1 MNAYKQFLT
10 SDLIVSPFGVNKGFS
25 FKQSEWGNNVQIDRF
40 LGTSGSFLTNQ
51 TTTGTL
57 STEYQV
63 LVYNSTKELYYSN
76 FLTQSF
82 GDLVSTASIFPG
94 ANVEGDVL
102 VGPTNSTGRYFNY
115 LQSTLTASRH
125 FPTGSGD
132 EVAVVSVS
140 SKLFGNYIQPYSF
153 IFDYSSS
160 FKAYDDGEG
169 NLYSSA
175 SFAWTQS
182 VGIFNQTITA
192 SANSIVNPGEIDF
205 ASPITLPSGYTFVSA
220 SWANGGVD
228 TPFNEISIATFVPVI
243 SASQGIS
250 VSSNKLSSDQSII
263 DFQDNGTTFPSDIY
277 LYFESGSLVTTSGS
291 ISANQNVGNI
301 IYPHGIAIFTNQNL
315 PLSSITTLANTTC
328 SFQSTVTIYETQYK
342 CTISENES
350 NYSLNPSLNTG
361 SDGLLYTFA
370 TASYFSPYIT
380 TVGLYNDEQELVAV
394 AKLAQPVP
402 TSATTDMSIIV
413 NLDM

>member
-1 MNAYKQFLT
+1 MSAYKQFLA
-10 SDLIVSPFGVNKGFS
+10 SDVIVTPFEVNKNFT
-25 FKQSEWGNNVQIDRF
+25 FKQSEFSGIGIDRF
-40 LGTSGSFLTNQ
+40 LGTSGSFISNKTV
-51 TTTGTL
+51 TGTL
-57 STEYQV
+57 SSEYSV
-63 LVYNSTKELYYSN
+63 LVYSSVKELYYSN
-76 FLTQSF
+76 FLSSSV
-82 GDLVSTASIFPG
+82 GDPAQVTTVIPG
-94 ANVEGDVL
+94 VNRDSDRL
-102 VGPTNSTGRYFNY
+102 TGPNQSTGYFNY
-115 LQSTLTASRH
+115 LQTSLSQSRF
-125 FPTGSGD
+125 FPTGSAAKI
-132 EVAVVSVS
+132 AVFSIPS
-140 SKLFGNYIQPYSF
+140 SIFGTFIKPGSF

-160 FKAYDDGEG
+160 FRAYDDGEG

-175 SFAWTQS
+175 SFTWGSSSLQEFFYTES
-182 VGIFNQTITA
+182 VGFVAFNDSSQ
-192 SANSIVNPGEIDF
+192 IVLDTSTPPAGYSF
-205 ASPITLPSGYTFVSA
+205 ASA
-220 SWANGGVD
+220 SWQG
-228 TPFNEISIATFVPVI
+228 TPNKSPFFLTSSVQVQVI
-243 SASQGIS
+243 DNQGITFNSSTGVMDSNGALYDFADTSLDPGPVELLFYSSSTLDSSFS
-250 VSSNKLSSDQSII
+250 VA
-263 DFQDNGTTFPSDIY
+263 
-277 LYFESGSLVTTSGS
+277 
-291 ISANQNVGNI
+291 ANQNVGNI